1 MHEMTNAHTL
11 KKIEKRRGFYM
22 RKTTRL
28 KQLIQSSTLDF
39 LMEAHNGLSAKIA
52 EEAGFQGI
60 WASGLAMSAAM
71 GVRDCNEASWTQI
84 LDILEWMSDASTIP
98 ILLDG
103 DTGYGNFNNAR
114 RLVQKLEQRQIAGVC
129 IEDKQFPKSN
139 SFIEGSQPLTSIEEF
154 CGKIQAMK
162 DTQNDDDFV
171 VVARVEAFIAGWG
184 LIEALKRAEAYRHA
198 GADAILIHSKR
209 QDHEEIQAF
218 MDEWQNRHPVIVVP
232 TKYYQTPTSVLQQL
246 GVHVIIWANHNL
258 RASILA
264 MQQVCQQIWQDQSL
278 FDVEKKVSPLSE
290 VFRLQNMSELKQA
303 EQKYLPNLKEARG

>member
-1 MHEMTNAHTL
+1 M
-11 KKIEKRRGFYM
+11 K
-22 RKTTRL
+22 KTTRL
-28 KQLIQSSTLDF
+28 KQLIQSPTLDF
-39 LMEAHNGLSAKIA
+39 LMEAHNGLSAKIV

-84 LDILEWMSDASTIP
+84 LDILEWMNDVSTIP

-129 IEDKQFPKSN
+129 IEDKQFPKNN
-139 SFIEGSQPLTSIEEF
+139 SFIEGAQPLASIDEF
-154 CGKIQAMK
+154 CGKIRAMK
-162 DTQNDDDFV
+162 DQQSDDDFV

-184 LIEALKRAEAYRHA
+184 LVEALKRAEAYRQA

-246 GVHVIIWANHNL
+246 GIHVIIWANHNL

-264 MQQVCQQIWQDQSL
+264 MQQISEQIWQDQSL
-278 FDVEKKVSPLSE
+278 MAAEKRVSPLSE
-290 VFRLQNMSELKQA
+290 VFRLQNMEELKHA
-303 EQKYLPNLKEARG
+303 EQKYLPNDKGAKG